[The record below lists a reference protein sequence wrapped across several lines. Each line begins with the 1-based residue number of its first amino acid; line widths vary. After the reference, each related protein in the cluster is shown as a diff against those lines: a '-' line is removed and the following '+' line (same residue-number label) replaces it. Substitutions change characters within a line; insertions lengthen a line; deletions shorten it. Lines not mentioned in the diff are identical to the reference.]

1 MADDS
6 KRLSKTYGLG
16 AGAGAGAGAGG
27 EAREDGAEYLHG
39 DGGGA
44 GEMTPRFFTGV
55 RGETR
60 DHLRPAVEGGWRN
73 LPEKRRRGRTEGEDS
88 GWRRAGGDDEP
99 NRMPLGATPARH
111 SARQKKPLE
120 SGQ

>member
-1 MADDS
+1 MADDL
-6 KRLSKTYGLG
+6 KRLSNTYGL
-16 AGAGAGAGAGG
+16 GAGAGAGG

-44 GEMTPRFFTGV
+44 GEMAPRFFTGV

-60 DHLRPAVEGGWRN
+60 DHLRPAVEGGWR
-73 LPEKRRRGRTEGEDS
+73 LEESAGEETEGKEEDS
-88 GWRRAGGDDEP
+88 RWRSAGGDDEP
-99 NRMPLGATPARH
+99 NWMPLLGTWH
-111 SARQKKPLE
+111 KHKPPE